1 MFDDATVWRFDYRTT
16 KKDTN
21 GIKKEVVKSDTTVE
35 LEISHELNGH
45 VEAKENNH
53 REELHM
59 NTEENRCVKEEN
71 ETIDDLPALLPPK
84 DEPILLETTNG
95 SNLNGQKRMETDE
108 ASVTGS
114 DGQSLPQ
121 LVDVD

>member
-53 REELHM
+53 REEPHM